1 MPASPTSGRAEV
13 ICGPMFSGKSEE
25 LIRRLRRAMIAKKAV
40 VCIKPAIDQ
49 RFHPTAIA
57 SHSEMSIEAIPV
69 KDVQDIERVLDAN
82 PEAEV
87 IGIDEAQFLSP
98 EIIPLVEQLVQQGK
112 RVIVAGL
119 DTTFAGEPFAP
130 MPDLMAIADEVTK
143 LSAVCMR
150 CGQPA
155 IRTQR
160 LRGGTERVVVG
171 AGDVYEAR
179 CRFCFQPASRPGA

>member
-1 MPASPTSGRAEV
+1 MPSSPNSGRVEV
-13 ICGPMFSGKSEE
+13 ICGPMFSGKTEE
-25 LIRRLRRAMIAKKAV
+25 LIRRLRRAMIAQKAV

-69 KDVQDIERVLDAN
+69 KDVEEIERVLDAN
-82 PEAEV
+82 SAAEV
-87 IGIDEAQFLSP
+87 IAIDEAQFLAP
-98 EIIPLVEQLVQQGK
+98 EIVKVVERLVHMGK

-119 DTTFAGEPFAP
+119 DTTYAGEPFAP
-130 MPDLMAIADEVTK
+130 VPELMAIADEVTK
-143 LSAVCMR
+143 LSAVCMQ

-179 CRFCFQPASRPGA
+179 CRFCFEPASRPGA